1 MRLLVVYCEVP
12 LGLGRCAAQT
22 TRGCTH
28 YLRGT
33 GGRRLRSGD
42 CGCVVAGAG
51 VSVLSVSGGQ
61 SSSSST
67 SRQENRDGGERRNR
81 TI

>member
-12 LGLGRCAAQT
+12 LGLGRCEAQT

-28 YLRGT
+28 YLRRA

-42 CGCVVAGAG
+42 CDCVVVAGAG

-67 SRQENRDGGERRNR
+67 SRQENRDGGG
-81 TI
+81 

>member
-12 LGLGRCAAQT
+12 LGLGRFEAQAA
-22 TRGCTH
+22 RGCTH
-28 YLRGT
+28 YLGRA
-33 GGRRLRSGD
+33 GGRRLRSGSS
-42 CGCVVAGAG
+42 GCVVAGAG

-67 SRQENRDGGERRNR
+67 SRQENRDGGG
-81 TI
+81 

>member
-12 LGLGRCAAQT
+12 LGLGRCEAQM
-22 TRGCTH
+22 RGCTH

-33 GGRRLRSGD
+33 RGRRLRSGD
-42 CGCVVAGAG
+42 CVCVVAGAG